1 MHAHVN
7 RWRIVLAAVLLPC
20 GCDRGSEAQ
29 PPVVADTVPSV
40 NADLSE
46 ELIRLGL
53 LDQTARAGYTTQVL
67 SDTAYLRASLV
78 IDSVLTR
85 RLRRI
90 IAEHGWPA
98 VSVVGREA
106 AQAAFLIVQHSPSDT
121 FQREALPL
129 LDSAAAAGEASGADV
144 AMLTDRIRVH
154 DGKPQLYGTQFRIV
168 DETLVP
174 YPIEDIANLDG
185 RRAAVGLMPMDDYA
199 QLLRDTYRGT
209 VRWPPDSTPSPPS

>member
-1 MHAHVN
+1 M
-7 RWRIVLAAVLLPC
+7 AAFLPWAC
-20 GCDRGSEAQ
+20 GGDLEEL
-29 PPVVADTVPSV
+29 PPVVADTVPAM
-40 NADLSE
+40 NAKLSE

-53 LDQTARAGYTTQVL
+53 LDQTVRVGYTAQVL

-90 IAEHGWPA
+90 VAEHGWPG

-106 AQAAFLIVQHSPSDT
+106 AQAAFLIVQHSPSDA
-121 FQREALPL
+121 FQRESLPL
-129 LDSAAAAGEASGADV
+129 LEAAVAAGEASGADV

-168 DETLVP
+168 DEVLVA
-174 YPIEDIANLDG
+174 YPIEDIMKLDD
-185 RRAAVGLMPMDDYA
+185 RRAAVGLMPMNDYA
-199 QLLRDTYRGT
+199 QLLRGTYRGV
-209 VRWPPDSTPSPPS
+209 VRWPPDSTTSPQS